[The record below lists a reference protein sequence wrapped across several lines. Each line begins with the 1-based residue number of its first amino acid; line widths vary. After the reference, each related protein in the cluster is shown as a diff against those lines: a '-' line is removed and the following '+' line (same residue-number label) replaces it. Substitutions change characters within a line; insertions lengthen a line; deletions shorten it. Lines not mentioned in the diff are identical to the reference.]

1 MRPLRPVGTF
11 LLRALG
17 RLLALVFGLLL
28 VCQIVLAA
36 TMTLA
41 PHVGYRVMVIT
52 GGSMEP
58 TYHLGSALLLKD
70 LPAERVQVG
79 DAVTFSSAEGTLTT
93 HRVIAMP
100 RQHGVQYLQTQGDAN
115 ADPDPNF
122 VNVKAVIGTPVAHL
136 PYAGYVTSFLFSPLG
151 RLLVFGPPLAALLA
165 VQVRRI
171 RAALRRRNTLAPTAA
186 TGTRVGDGQPES
198 AGRGEDR
205 GEGEARGMH
214 SAATDRSGRSG
225 RRELATVPTVVA
237 VLVISALAG
246 TLVARSTATFTAT
259 AASTGSVISTGTS
272 GVPLNLSADRIN
284 GRNSLTWDAPS
295 WAPSDGYRI
304 YRADRLGGAFAAI
317 ADVSAAQTTFA
328 DGGGNANSVYQ
339 VRGVSGATVSD
350 PAGPVGVK

>member
-1 MRPLRPVGTF
+1 MRRLRPVGTF
-11 LLRALG
+11 LLRVLG
-17 RLLALVFGLLL
+17 RLLVLVFGLLL

-79 DAVTFSSAEGTLTT
+79 DAVTFSSVEGTLTT
-93 HRVIAMP
+93 HRVIAML

-165 VQVRRI
+165 GQVRRI
-171 RAALRRRNTLAPTAA
+171 RAALRSRNTLALTAA
-186 TGTRVGDGQPES
+186 SSTPHTGDGEMDRAAR
-198 AGRGEDR
+198 AGK
-205 GEGEARGMH
+205 GMH

-295 WAPSDGYRI
+295 WAPRDGYRI

>member
-79 DAVTFSSAEGTLTT
+79 DAVTFSSVEGTLTT

-198 AGRGEDR
+198 AGRAGK
-205 GEGEARGMH
+205 GMH

-225 RRELATVPTVVA
+225 RRELAMVPTVVA